1 MNLLSRDAILNAQDL
16 ATKDV
21 EVKAWGGTIRLRM
34 LTAAERA
41 VLESQQM
48 DSAAKWSDFKV
59 RVISMAAI
67 DEEGNNLFTEDD
79 LNAIKAKS
87 GSVIDLLFLEANNL
101 NKLSTLDTDEAEKES
116 ADAQADG
123 STSNSPGDS
132 DTHTLT

>member
-1 MNLLSRDAILNAQDL
+1 MNLLSRDAILSAQDL

-132 DTHTLT
+132 DTPTPT